1 MRGGA
6 PARIARGVRRAI
18 GALRAVAANGET
30 RAGAALLFPF
40 VLAALF
46 AGTLAPHDPLA
57 LHMADAFQAP
67 SWSHPFG
74 TDNFGR
80 DIFSRVVWGARYS
93 LLTGCAAVLTA
104 LAAAI
109 PLGLLAGYG
118 GGWWDLLLM
127 RGIDV
132 LLAFPTILL
141 AIAIVAI
148 TGPSLG
154 NAALAVGLASV
165 PLFTR
170 LIRGVVLAVK
180 AEGYVEAARALGG
193 RGWRI
198 ALRHILPNCLAV
210 VVAQSSLRMATAIL
224 TAAGLSFLGLGA
236 QPPLPEWGALVSQ
249 GKDFL
254 HQSLSMSLF
263 PGMAILLV
271 VLGLNSLGD
280 GLNRALRPQQRAA
293 GRGGGT

>member
-1 MRGGA
+1 MRDRA
-6 PARIARGVRRAI
+6 PARVARGVRRGT
-18 GALRAVAANGET
+18 GALRVVAANGET
-30 RAGAALLFPF
+30 RAGAALLLPF

-46 AGTLAPHDPLA
+46 AGTVAPHDPLA
-57 LHMADAFQAP
+57 LHMAHAFQAP

-93 LLTGCAAVLTA
+93 LLTGCAAVLIA

-109 PLGLLAGYG
+109 PLGVLAGYG

-148 TGPSLG
+148 TGPSLE
-154 NAALAVGLASV
+154 NATLAVGLASV

-170 LIRGVVLAVK
+170 LIRGAVLAVK
-180 AEGYVEAARALGG
+180 AEGYVEAARALGE

-236 QPPLPEWGALVSQ
+236 QPPLPEWGALVNQ

-280 GLNRALRPQQRAA
+280 GLNRALRPQHRAA
-293 GRGGGT
+293 GRAGNT